1 LEELF
6 WEELFDG
13 DFLGLVPLFDLL
25 APFDFPELPE
35 DLAWEEED
43 P

>member
-1 LEELF
+1 MDIRFTILGL
-6 WEELFDG
+6 WHLL
-13 DFLGLVPLFDLL
+13 LGLVPLFDLL
-25 APFDFPELPE
+25 ALFDFPELPE